1 VFLLAFVEVFF
12 QYYKQPSS
20 NIIYLHRFE
29 EPEAPGS
36 RSFFTEIIASISD
49 IKFSRDGRHILSRDY
64 MTLKVWVD
72 IIAKVLVHIIFIEFV
87 VCLLDS
93 NSHRSQGLLNKTG
106 LLSMLC
112 YAFYA

>member
-1 VFLLAFVEVFF
+1 VFLLAFVEVLF

-49 IKFSRDGRHILSRDY
+49 IKFARDGRHILSRDY
-64 MTLKVWVD
+64 MTLKVSAY
-72 IIAKVLVHIIFIEFV
+72 IIAKILVHNFSLNLLQVFWIHIFIGV
-87 VCLLDS
+87 KVYYIKLAS
-93 NSHRSQGLLNKTG
+93 
-106 LLSMLC
+106 
-112 YAFYA
+112 

>member
-1 VFLLAFVEVFF
+1 MEVLF

-49 IKFSRDGRHILSRDY
+49 IKFARDGRHILSRDY

-72 IIAKVLVHIIFIEFV
+72 IIAKVSLYVFWIQIVIGV
-87 VCLLDS
+87 K
-93 NSHRSQGLLNKTG
+93 G
-106 LLSMLC
+106 
-112 YAFYA
+112 Y